1 MSAPPKTTERRA
13 PRSWMI
19 TALLASLA
27 VSYVAFVFGPA
38 QAQITALRGR
48 LNERRQHILQASGLV
63 LPVEQATQQLAKTRL
78 ISTRWQAD
86 APNPAELSSCFAS
99 LTAEA
104 KAAGIA
110 IERFDP
116 QNSTEMQVV
125 AQHGVTVHFHGTF
138 PQFFDFLRRLEELP
152 ATVWL
157 PSVRISADQQNGS
170 TLRGELNLTIFV
182 DRTDSAD

>member
-1 MSAPPKTTERRA
+1 MNPKPRKTERRA

-27 VSYVAFVFGPA
+27 VAYVAFVFVPA
-38 QAQITALRGR
+38 QAEISVLRSR

-63 LPVEQATQQLAKTRL
+63 LPVEHATQQLVKTRL
-78 ISTRWQAD
+78 ISTSWREA
-86 APNPAELSSCFAS
+86 APNPAELSGCFAS
-99 LTAEA
+99 LTTQA

-116 QNSTEMQVV
+116 QNSTDMQVV
-125 AQHGVTVHFHGTF
+125 SLHGVTVHFHGSF
-138 PQFFDFLRRLEELP
+138 EQAFDFLRRIEELP

-157 PSVRISADQQNGS
+157 PHLKISQEQSGPK
-170 TLRGELNLTIFV
+170 LRGELNLTIFV

>member
-78 ISTRWQAD
+78 ISTHWQAD

-99 LTAEA
+99 LTADPCKLRFV
-104 KAAGIA
+104 KATGAGGSRA
-110 IERFDP
+110 MLRLP
-116 QNSTEMQVV
+116 P
-125 AQHGVTVHFHGTF
+125 GVC
-138 PQFFDFLRRLEELP
+138 P
-152 ATVWL
+152 AL
-157 PSVRISADQQNGS
+157 GPG
-170 TLRGELNLTIFV
+170 
-182 DRTDSAD
+182 